1 MHVSRVAQKIALK
14 TPGAVKLGVFF
25 FEPFSN
31 QDADYINSVE
41 TQYILVLAE
50 TTLRKA

>member
-25 FEPFSN
+25 SN
-31 QDADYINSVE
+31 QDADYINSVG
-41 TQYILVLAE
+41 TQYNLVLAE
-50 TTLRKA
+50 TTLG

>member
-25 FEPFSN
+25 LSN
-31 QDADYINSVE
+31 QDADYINSVG